1 MLDLPYRQAQK
12 LAFMKRLPGVW
23 ALHWRS
29 IALVGIAA
37 ILLTQ
42 LPALMDAAK
51 SERHE
56 TVTIEDNVI
65 LLHPGTKLT
74 KPDRQAFNQIL
85 GTYNKSLF
93 KVETYKDG
101 KVTRTQGQLSE
112 ALIDKT
118 IAAEA
123 AQAKAS
129 GNSHLTM
136 QIIAAATSEQLVA
149 EQASAPIP
157 SASTNPQR
165 IQNPT
170 PTATPPPNAEPS
182 ASTNPQRIQ
191 SPTPTATP
199 PPNAEPSASTNPQR
213 IKSPTPTATP
223 PPNAP
228 TNPQRIP
235 RTPIPGASTNPERH
249 TAAVGEKASRE
260 LIERL
265 KPILEKYS
273 KK

>member
-1 MLDLPYRQAQK
+1 
-12 LAFMKRLPGVW
+12 MKRLPGLW
-23 ALHWRS
+23 AQHWRS
-29 IALVGIAA
+29 IALVGFSV

-42 LPALMDAAK
+42 LPLLMNGAK
-51 SERHE
+51 PARHE
-56 TVTIEDNVI
+56 TVTIQGDII

-74 KPDRQAFNQIL
+74 KPDRQALNQIL
-85 GTYNKSLF
+85 STYHKSLF
-93 KVETYKDG
+93 RVETYKDG

-129 GNSHLTM
+129 GNSHVTL
-136 QIIAAATSEQLVA
+136 QIIAATTSEQLVT
-149 EQASAPIP
+149 EQAPAASP

-165 IQNPT
+165 IQGPT

-182 ASTNPQRIQ
+182 SSTNPQRIQ
-191 SPTPTATP
+191 GPTPTSTP
-199 PPNAEPSASTNPQR
+199 PPNAMPSASTNPQR
-213 IKSPTPTATP
+213 SQTS
-223 PPNAP
+223 
-228 TNPQRIP
+228 
-235 RTPIPGASTNPERH
+235 PIPGASTNPEH
-249 TAAVGEKASRE
+249 QAGAVGEKASRE

-265 KPILEKYS
+265 KPILEKYT